1 MLGVKNM
8 ASGKKKP
15 YTLDE
20 AKYALGTVL
29 FEAWLNNAKKLTTES
44 EEKIIEKVLLD
55 LDSILLAIKKSLGD
69 MELPISFAKENSR
82 PEEAYR

>member
-1 MLGVKNM
+1 MV
-8 ASGKKKP
+8 SGKKKIK

-29 FEAWLNNAKKLTTES
+29 FEAWLKNAKKLTTES

-55 LDSILLAIKKSLGD
+55 LDNILLSIKKSLGD
-69 MELPISFAKENSR
+69 IELPISFVKEDSR